1 MNLTQLKTSQNSCTH
16 EEHLDN
22 IRRARSVREIGYHH
36 NRIIKT
42 LISILDNITKAHK
55 TPLSSFEKSMVSLT
69 FMDEELRLL
78 LVVLVSFPVSDRK
91 DKLSGE
97 IDKTRIKCL
106 TTQSKLTAV
115 ISKLA
120 HNMLVT
126 NDQYSSTYSFFTVLE
141 QQVQSLF
148 PSTTIK
154 ANYGY
159 SDGLLYCYVSC
170 DPISAYSYKP
180 DDFFILCSQNTDPDT
195 YTLGVSFFKYP
206 AGSQSCSLSYSVSQ
220 SSSPFQIKQAVLSLC
235 LLSGYM
241 PLDLHTQ
248 YFSAIDSNIATS
260 TIGWLNTNL
269 TLKLVL
275 NDKTTKQS
283 TLTIINKWLQLLS
296 SLIFI
301 NDTHKNLYKNP
312 FVNVKQNNNT
322 IFIDL
327 NLIPIL
333 NINHGT
339 EQNINL
345 DMLKDRLIFL
355 ANTLKVADSSNF
367 TRKANKILSV
377 VQK

>member
-126 NDQYSSTYSFFTVLE
+126 NDQYSSTYS
-141 QQVQSLF
+141 LF
-148 PSTTIK
+148 
-154 ANYGY
+154 Y
-159 SDGLLYCYVSC
+159 
-170 DPISAYSYKP
+170 
-180 DDFFILCSQNTDPDT
+180 
-195 YTLGVSFFKYP
+195 
-206 AGSQSCSLSYSVSQ
+206 
-220 SSSPFQIKQAVLSLC
+220 
-235 LLSGYM
+235 
-241 PLDLHTQ
+241 
-248 YFSAIDSNIATS
+248 
-260 TIGWLNTNL
+260 
-269 TLKLVL
+269 LK
-275 NDKTTKQS
+275 
-283 TLTIINKWLQLLS
+283 W
-296 SLIFI
+296 
-301 NDTHKNLYKNP
+301 
-312 FVNVKQNNNT
+312 
-322 IFIDL
+322 
-327 NLIPIL
+327 
-333 NINHGT
+333 
-339 EQNINL
+339 
-345 DMLKDRLIFL
+345 
-355 ANTLKVADSSNF
+355 A
-367 TRKANKILSV
+367 
-377 VQK
+377 